1 MITEV
6 AIQIPDKI
14 YFKSK
19 TTVRDK
25 EGHYIL
31 INGSI
36 HQEVTNINILQQESE
51 SKYVKQILKELK
63 EEKRQLCNNSRR
75 LNTLF

>member
-63 EEKRQLCNNSRR
+63 EEKRQLCNNRR